1 MHFIAKK
8 NLGKKQT
15 VYFFCILQNR
25 TNQKRFLKTH
35 SLLEIAYEN
44 IKARCDSSH
53 KIQHGL
59 LIYDIRISA
68 NCSKTAVT
76 SLILFYVFLLFSASH
91 TLS

>member
-1 MHFIAKK
+1 MYFIAKK
-8 NLGKKQT
+8 NLGKT
-15 VYFFCILQNR
+15 NCFFFFCILQNR

-68 NCSKTAVT
+68 NCNKTAVT
-76 SLILFYVFLLFSASH
+76 LLILFYVFLLFDASH

>member
-1 MHFIAKK
+1 MFIFLYITKQNKSK
-8 NLGKKQT
+8 NISENT
-15 VYFFCILQNR
+15 
-25 TNQKRFLKTH
+25 
-35 SLLEIAYEN
+35 LLETAYEN

-68 NCSKTAVT
+68 ICNKTAVT
-76 SLILFYVFLLFSASH
+76 LLVLFYVFLLFNASH